1 MVDALGKLVDEQLFS
16 LQITRLHLIYKENAR
31 QFIAKLGD
39 EYV

>member
-16 LQITRLHLIYKENAR
+16 LQITRLHLIYKENA
-31 QFIAKLGD
+31 QQSITKLGD